1 MSEAQSAAKPERAK
15 MATLD
20 QVSAGGVAFRHAGDG
35 HEADSH
41 EADRIEIVIISVG
54 SPARWQL
61 PKGIV
66 DPGETPEV
74 TALREVR
81 EETGI
86 ETTLVAPLEPVEY
99 WYVGHRGKQ
108 RVRFHKLVHFFLMA
122 YESGQVSDH
131 DHEVNEARWV
141 SLEEAQTLLAFKGE
155 RQAVAQAT
163 SLLAQME
170 APSDEGRQPV
180 IPTQEESPSGL
191 GGEEGDSERSEE

>member
-1 MSEAQSAAKPERAK
+1 MSEAQSAAKPEWAK

-20 QVSAGGVAFRHAGDG
+20 QVSAGGVAFR
-35 HEADSH
+35 
-41 EADRIEIVIISVG
+41 RYQNNIEIAIISVG
-54 SPARWQL
+54 NPARWQL

-66 DPGETPEV
+66 DPGETPDV

-86 ETTLVAPLEPVEY
+86 DATLVAPLEPVEY

-122 YESGQVSDH
+122 YASGQVSDH

-141 SLEEAQTLLAFKGE
+141 SLEQAQAMLAFKGE
-155 RQAVAQAT
+155 RQAVAQAA
-163 SLLAQME
+163 SLLA
-170 APSDEGRQPV
+170 SGTDSKDEV
-180 IPTQEESPSGL
+180 
-191 GGEEGDSERSEE
+191 